1 MSQEKELK
9 EQALRAPFSSAVVSG
24 RGCERDGV
32 GEQRAAAGGD
42 ALAALP
48 APGPHLRGALRAAQ
62 GDRATVGGMVSGRE
76 SSSAASVSGPSDVL
90 WHSTVRGGKLWEG
103 IQRGKSHCSIR
114 MLPLMECAPLCCT
127 P

>member
-1 MSQEKELK
+1 M
-9 EQALRAPFSSAVVSG
+9 VSG

-62 GDRATVGGMVSGRE
+62 GDRATVGGMVSFHFE
-76 SSSAASVSGPSDVL
+76 
-90 WHSTVRGGKLWEG
+90 GKQQRLFQGLLLFCDIQQCGKGNCGEG

>member
-1 MSQEKELK
+1 M
-9 EQALRAPFSSAVVSG
+9 VSG

-62 GDRATVGGMVSGRE
+62 GDRATVGGMVSGRAHLFGLGAFCCFVAFHSE
-76 SSSAASVSGPSDVL
+76 GREIVGG
-90 WHSTVRGGKLWEG
+90 HSTWKEPLFYSNAAVDGV
-103 IQRGKSHCSIR
+103 CSFVLHA
-114 MLPLMECAPLCCT
+114 MNA
-127 P
+127 

>member
-1 MSQEKELK
+1 M
-9 EQALRAPFSSAVVSG
+9 VSG
-24 RGCERDGV
+24 RGGERDGV
-32 GEQRAAAGGD
+32 WERAAAGGD

-76 SSSAASVSGPSDVL
+76 SNVCLVSQPSVVL
-90 WHSTVRGGKLWEG
+90 WHSTVWEGKLWEG